1 MENLS
6 FFIFLIDTV
15 GKICYNKQWIIIPRT
30 QMGETY
36 KYVEEGVF
44 MSKRIRTII
53 LCTVA
58 VIAMFIPTYIAIAN
72 YATLGSWQ
80 NTLTGDT
87 TVITVKNEDGGIVFS
102 GSGGADDVIE
112 DICTAEYN

>member
-1 MENLS
+1 M
-6 FFIFLIDTV
+6 DYHT
-15 GKICYNKQWIIIPRT
+15 PHAD
-30 QMGETY
+30 GETY